1 MLVEGQN
8 VSFFNTSLFFHL
20 IRTISAIFDGNI
32 SVDTLAVTCA
42 DPNIN
47 HTHSRLSL

>member
-20 IRTISAIFDGNI
+20 IKTISAIFDGNI
-32 SVDTLAVTCA
+32 LVDTLAVTCV
-42 DPNIN
+42 DL
-47 HTHSRLSL
+47 HS